1 MKNLTAF
8 LMMLCL
14 AVFLVGCAEDT
25 TSPSVP
31 SPVGGDDEAAATKA
45 ADDAAAKK
53 KADDEAAAKKAA
65 DDAAAKKKG

>member
-31 SPVGGDDEAAATKA
+31 SPVGGDD
-45 ADDAAAKK
+45 DAAAEKEIGR
-53 KADDEAAAKKAA
+53 AHV
-65 DDAAAKKKG
+65 